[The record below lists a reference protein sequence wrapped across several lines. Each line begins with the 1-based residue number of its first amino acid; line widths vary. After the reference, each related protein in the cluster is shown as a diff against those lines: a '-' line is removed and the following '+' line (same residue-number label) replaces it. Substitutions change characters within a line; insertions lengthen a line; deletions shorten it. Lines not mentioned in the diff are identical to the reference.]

1 MRRVEIDAF
10 LADSVQA
17 SGGKLHALGIGWRAI
32 VVGGLPARH
41 DRVGIGVM
49 IRTAPAEAGAH
60 RLVLSLLDPGGAA
73 RPFGPDRPSL
83 EAKFQTPPGDGT
95 ATLALNLDGL
105 VFEAVGA
112 YAFVLGVDGN
122 EMLRLSFRVQTQP
135 EPPAQEVRTGV
146 YL

>member
-1 MRRVEIDAF
+1 MEIDAF

-41 DRVGIGVM
+41 DRWGSASWSGPRRPRRV
-49 IRTAPAEAGAH
+49 RTGWSCPCSTPAALRGRSAPT
-60 RLVLSLLDPGGAA
+60 
-73 RPFGPDRPSL
+73 GPRS

-122 EMLRLSFRVQTQP
+122 EML
-135 EPPAQEVRTGV
+135 PAVVPRPDPAGAAGP
-146 YL
+146 